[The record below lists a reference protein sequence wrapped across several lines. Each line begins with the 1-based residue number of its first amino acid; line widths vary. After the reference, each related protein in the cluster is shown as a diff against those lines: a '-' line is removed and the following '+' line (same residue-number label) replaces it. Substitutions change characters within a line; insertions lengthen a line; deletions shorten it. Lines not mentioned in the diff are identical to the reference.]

1 MFRKLKNILHPEN
14 MLFKMI
20 VLNCG
25 LLLLVTLVLTAAGN
39 YIYLESIEEKS
50 YANTMEIQNQVLK
63 SLDLIFQSVSDNI
76 EVLGK
81 QSAVQDYLKVDT
93 ENQQASRVELEGL
106 VRNLLLDYSKTYTE
120 YLNIVVVSA
129 KGQYLSNDSYRIK
142 KLPLTGEKWYQ
153 EAVNGDGRLVL
164 STSSLGRNLKNWKNY
179 STDSYV
185 STAKLVTD
193 DQTGEGIGVILI
205 DLDLKSIQNLV
216 EDITMGQTGFGYI

>member
-76 EVLGK
+76 
-81 QSAVQDYLKVDT
+81 
-93 ENQQASRVELEGL
+93 
-106 VRNLLLDYSKTYTE
+106 
-120 YLNIVVVSA
+120 
-129 KGQYLSNDSYRIK
+129 
-142 KLPLTGEKWYQ
+142 
-153 EAVNGDGRLVL
+153 
-164 STSSLGRNLKNWKNY
+164 
-179 STDSYV
+179 
-185 STAKLVTD
+185 
-193 DQTGEGIGVILI
+193 
-205 DLDLKSIQNLV
+205 
-216 EDITMGQTGFGYI
+216 